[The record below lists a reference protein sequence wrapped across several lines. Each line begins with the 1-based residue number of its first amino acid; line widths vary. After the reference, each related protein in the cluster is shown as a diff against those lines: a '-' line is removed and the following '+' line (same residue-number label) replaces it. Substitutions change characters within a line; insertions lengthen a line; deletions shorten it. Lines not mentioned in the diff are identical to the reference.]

1 LIGPADCAPFSGV
14 RFIAQDGAVAEARF
28 RGTGG
33 LGVRRTALCLAL
45 KRRALDEGVVLC
57 ERCAVRGYASDSEWL
72 EVTTDRGDVRARM
85 LVAADGLAST
95 LRAVAGLESGARGPR
110 RFGLRQHFKL
120 PPWSEFVEVHLR
132 DGIEAYVT
140 PAGSDRVGV
149 AFLWDDA
156 RKPCPASMT
165 DFMRQFPSLGERISG
180 TPADSEPRGSGPMAQ
195 AARARVANRFALV
208 GDAAGYVD
216 AITGEGLSLALAAG
230 RLLGR
235 MLPDVIASGARRES
249 LVAYERAAARQYA
262 RYALVT
268 RSMLAMTRSS
278 RARRLGVGL
287 LARFPRLFDGLL
299 NWAVAHPA

>member
-1 LIGPADCAPFSGV
+1 
-14 RFIAQDGAVAEARF
+14 
-28 RGTGG
+28 
-33 LGVRRTALCLAL
+33 
-45 KRRALDEGVVLC
+45 
-57 ERCAVRGYASDSEWL
+57 
-72 EVTTDRGDVRARM
+72 
-85 LVAADGLAST
+85 
-95 LRAVAGLESGARGPR
+95 
-110 RFGLRQHFKL
+110 
-120 PPWSEFVEVHLR
+120 
-132 DGIEAYVT
+132 
-140 PAGSDRVGV
+140 
-149 AFLWDDA
+149 
-156 RKPCPASMT
+156 
-165 DFMRQFPSLGERISG
+165 
-180 TPADSEPRGSGPMAQ
+180 MAQ

-268 RSMLAMTRSS
+268 RTMLAMTRSS

-287 LARFPRLFDGLL
+287 LARFPRLFDRLL